1 MSDEQSAP
9 EKGRPLL
16 GRVAI
21 GFVLA
26 SISWG
31 LLILVLLYGKTSDHA
46 PTVLANASPSQSTSA
61 SDEALTAMVAQQIA
75 DLGVKPKTVVL
86 PSEQTL
92 DTVTA
97 IKRGDY
103 ATASRIVKDVLAHSN
118 LGSWHFYPFDEFMES
133 TIRSGHDPALLE
145 HLNEWLKQD
154 PQSAVAYLL
163 RAEYYRSAAWA
174 ARGDDV
180 GWKIP
185 DDQRDLFGK
194 KLDLSTSDVEKSIS
208 LDPRIPWSYFLL
220 LQVVSGN
227 TNSREMDAAFQVGI
241 KAYPTYYQLYH
252 QRLYSFTP
260 KWGGSVKDLYAFV
273 DQYAAS
279 APDKSPL
286 KLLYLHL
293 YAYLLD
299 AARVDCGSLKGDHLQ
314 GCVNDAMNRTASA
327 ALEDGVLKALK
338 LYKVSD
344 PIQYNRALWPIL
356 EMMFSPE
363 GDKSAGP
370 GAVLQMAASIMG
382 SDNQMMDQPGHN
394 SYVLDDITAKVWAQI
409 GNTANA
415 DKKFREAL
423 SDIENT
429 SFPDEARKDEAMTRV
444 YDDMTKFAN
453 DTSQFVNI
461 IVYHDA
467 ANAVGGS
474 NHSDVPYMKCYA
486 LYRLKHFKEAV
497 SECTGLIDG
506 SDNYLQSH
514 YWRAKAYE
522 GLRQWDASLADF
534 GPVADSANNWFRV
547 GAALDMSYIYGQK
560 SDFAGELAS
569 MNAHPYLFDAAL
581 QPPEDL
587 AVSYNNRCFAY
598 MKLGELQ
605 KALDD
610 CTTSLKYGHIPD
622 AFHKQQELLKQ
633 LGAKT
638 TS

>member
-1 MSDEQSAP
+1 
-9 EKGRPLL
+9 
-16 GRVAI
+16 
-21 GFVLA
+21 
-26 SISWG
+26 
-31 LLILVLLYGKTSDHA
+31 
-46 PTVLANASPSQSTSA
+46 
-61 SDEALTAMVAQQIA
+61 
-75 DLGVKPKTVVL
+75 
-86 PSEQTL
+86 
-92 DTVTA
+92 
-97 IKRGDY
+97 
-103 ATASRIVKDVLAHSN
+103 
-118 LGSWHFYPFDEFMES
+118 
-133 TIRSGHDPALLE
+133 
-145 HLNEWLKQD
+145 
-154 PQSAVAYLL
+154 
-163 RAEYYRSAAWA
+163 
-174 ARGDDV
+174 
-180 GWKIP
+180 
-185 DDQRDLFGK
+185 
-194 KLDLSTSDVEKSIS
+194 
-208 LDPRIPWSYFLL
+208 
-220 LQVVSGN
+220 
-227 TNSREMDAAFQVGI
+227 MDAAFQVGI